1 LGRKETTAFPNSGLT
16 PTLYPF
22 LVRRHMSLQKLLK
35 EKKSAILERWFDSI
49 LDTYPSDTKHFL
61 RTKKDRF
68 ENPVAH
74 RISSGIEGIFDQ
86 ILNDKKAEEASPFLD
101 KVIRIRAVQ
110 DYSPS
115 QALAFIFDL
124 KRLLREAVA
133 EDTGAGQLSGELWRL
148 EQKIDEIGLL
158 ALDIY
163 MKCREEIYE
172 LRVNEVKR
180 SVSRLIERANMICGL
195 PEKEGDP
202 EVCGTEN

>member
-1 LGRKETTAFPNSGLT
+1 
-16 PTLYPF
+16 
-22 LVRRHMSLQKLLK
+22 MSLEKLLK
-35 EKKSAILERWFDSI
+35 KNKSAILERWFDSI
-49 LDTYPSDTKHFL
+49 LETYPSDTKHFL

-86 ILNDKKAEEASPFLD
+86 ILKDEKAEEASPFLD
-101 KVIRIRAVQ
+101 KIIRIRAVQ

-124 KRLLREAVA
+124 KTLARETVV
-133 EDTGAGQLSGELWRL
+133 EDTHEGQHSEELWRL

-180 SVSRLIERANMICGL
+180 SVSRLIERANMICGV
-195 PEKEGDP
+195 PEREGDS
-202 EVCGTEN
+202 EVCGTDNLT

>member
-1 LGRKETTAFPNSGLT
+1 MPLLIALFPL
-16 PTLYPF
+16 
-22 LVRRHMSLQKLLK
+22 LVRVIMSLEKLLQ
-35 EKKSAILERWFDSI
+35 EKKSAILDRWFDSI
-49 LDTYPSDTKHFL
+49 LETYPSDTKHFL

-74 RISSGIEGIFDQ
+74 RISSGIEGIFEQ
-86 ILNDKKAEEASPFLD
+86 ILNNEKAEEASPFLD

-115 QALAFIFDL
+115 QAVAFVFDL
-124 KRLLREAVA
+124 KRLVREALE
-133 EDTGAGQLSGELWRL
+133 EDNREGQLSEELWRL
-148 EQKIDEIGLL
+148 EQEIDQIGLL

-180 SVSRLIERANMICGL
+180 SVSRLIERANKICGI
-195 PEKEGDP
+195 PGKEGDP
-202 EVCGTEN
+202 EVCSTDNLT

>member
-1 LGRKETTAFPNSGLT
+1 
-16 PTLYPF
+16 
-22 LVRRHMSLQKLLK
+22 MSLENFLL
-35 EKKSAILERWFDSI
+35 EKKSAILKRWFDSI
-49 LDTYPSDTKHFL
+49 LETYPSDTKQFL

-74 RISSGIEGIFDQ
+74 RISSGIEGIFGQ
-86 ILNDKKAEEASPFLD
+86 ILNDAKVEDASPFLD

-110 DYSPS
+110 DFPPS

-124 KRLLREAVA
+124 KRLVREEVSG
-133 EDTGAGQLSGELWRL
+133 DTRKGQLSEELLRL
-148 EQKIDEIGLL
+148 EQKIDEMGLL

-180 SVSRLIERANMICGL
+180 SVGRLIERANKICGI

-202 EVCGTEN
+202 EVCSTDN

>member
-1 LGRKETTAFPNSGLT
+1 
-16 PTLYPF
+16 
-22 LVRRHMSLQKLLK
+22 MSLEKLLK
-35 EKKSAILERWFDSI
+35 EKKSAVLERWFDSI
-49 LDTYPSDTKHFL
+49 LETYPSDTKHFL

-86 ILNDKKAEEASPFLD
+86 ILNDEKAEEASLFLD

-124 KRLLREAVA
+124 KRLMREAVA
-133 EDTGAGQLSGELWRL
+133 EDTHEGQFSAELWRL
-148 EQKIDEIGLL
+148 EQKIDEVGLL

-172 LRVNEVKR
+172 LRINEVKR
-180 SVSRLIERANMICGL
+180 SVSRLIERANMICGV
-195 PEKEGDP
+195 PEREGDP
-202 EVCGTEN
+202 EVCDTDNLT